1 MVNDPGEADLR
12 DRVEPSLQLRTQQ
25 LLWREVDDEIV
36 VLDLSKSEYV
46 SVNAAGRT
54 LWLRLA
60 RGATRSELADELR
73 QTYGL
78 EPDVAR
84 RDADAFVA
92 HLQRQGL
99 LA

>member
-1 MVNDPGEADLR
+1 MVNDPGEADLQ
-12 DRVEPSLQLRTQQ
+12 DRVEPSLRLRTQQ

-46 SVNAAGRT
+46 SVNAAGRV

-60 RGATRSELADELR
+60 GGATKSELADELR
-73 QTYGL
+73 HVYGL
-78 EPDVAR
+78 EPEAAQ

-92 HLQRQGL
+92 HLRCQGL